1 MYYNQKPCG
10 LVAQLVEQRTENPCV
25 GGSSPPWATLLF
37 LVLPKLA
44 FLLLCV
50 TLLGCQ
56 NDPCMTLC
64 QDISNQL
71 RSCGWS
77 NLTNAELRSLR
88 VSCQNRWQIKRGR
101 ADGRILEDA
110 YEQCELTIEEIAAAK
125 EPCDVLRAIYLQQ
138 E

>member
-1 MYYNQKPCG
+1 MNNNQKPCG

-37 LVLPKLA
+37 LVVRLPFVLI
-44 FLLLCV
+44 FLILS
-50 TLLGCQ
+50 GCQ

-71 RSCGWS
+71 RSCDWS

-101 ADGRILEDA
+101 VDGRILEDA
-110 YEQCELTIEEIAAAK
+110 YEQCELTLEELEAAK

-138 E
+138 D

>member
-1 MYYNQKPCG
+1 MNNNQKPCG

-37 LVLPKLA
+37 LSARLP
-44 FLLLCV
+44 FILLCT
-50 TLLGCQ
+50 TLIGCQ

-71 RSCGWS
+71 RSCDWS
-77 NLTNAELRSLR
+77 NLNNAELRSLR

-101 ADGRILEDA
+101 VDGRILEDA
-110 YEQCELTIEEIAAAK
+110 YEQCELTLEDLEAAK

>member
-1 MYYNQKPCG
+1 MNNNQKPCG

-25 GGSSPPWATLLF
+25 GGSSPPWATSFF
-37 LVLPKLA
+37 LVRFFVFTTLFAGLA
-44 FLLLCV
+44 
-50 TLLGCQ
+50 GCQ

-64 QDISNQL
+64 QELSNQL
-71 RSCGWS
+71 RTCDWS
-77 NLTNAELRSLR
+77 YLTNAELRSLR

-110 YEQCELTIEEIAAAK
+110 YEQCELTLEEIETANQ
-125 EPCDVLRAIYLQQ
+125 PCDVLRAIYLQQ